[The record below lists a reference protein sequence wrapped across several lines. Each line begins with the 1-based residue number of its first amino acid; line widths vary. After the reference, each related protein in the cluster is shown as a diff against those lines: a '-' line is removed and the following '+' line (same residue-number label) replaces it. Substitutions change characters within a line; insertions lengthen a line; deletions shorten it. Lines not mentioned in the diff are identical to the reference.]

1 MPTLYMTFWSVLMI
15 GAMSVWRLRNV
26 RRMIVALVI
35 TAVVL
40 LLSQTLFVQLS
51 VNAGVDPSTILTEP
65 FHFLASGPTGW
76 LALLVMPCG
85 WLGPIIGMN
94 VVQRLE
100 ANDQ

>member
-1 MPTLYMTFWSVLMI
+1 MPTMYMTFWSVLMI
-15 GAMSVWRLRNV
+15 GAMGVWRLRNM
-26 RRMIVALVI
+26 RRMLVVLVV

-51 VNAGVDPSTILTEP
+51 INAGVDPSTILTDP
-65 FHFLASGPTGW
+65 FRFLASGPMGW

-94 VVQRLE
+94 LVQQIESR
-100 ANDQ
+100 DR